1 MDIVILVR
9 NIEKEATVG
18 KIVWEFEESRF
29 RSLFGR
35 LWRWETAAARKD
47 YKDTKAELWDFG
59 EILSRN
65 FY

>member
-29 RSLFGR
+29 RSLFGSDS
-35 LWRWETAAARKD
+35 RWETAAARKD